1 MPHTLRPADDPRGRR
16 AKRAGQDGGRPG
28 ATGID
33 PGMKLSVDT
42 SPFHRLIGLE
52 LTRAGDGEVE
62 MRLPWREEFRRADD
76 SEWYHG
82 GVISAFIDIAG
93 DYAIAS
99 RLGRWVAT
107 IDLRVDYLRPALKGD
122 LIAVARAVKVG
133 RTVGVADIE
142 LRDAKGAT
150 VAIGRAAYSTSA

>member
-1 MPHTLRPADDPRGRR
+1 
-16 AKRAGQDGGRPG
+16 
-28 ATGID
+28 
-33 PGMKLSVDT
+33 MKLSVEH

-52 LTRAGDGEVE
+52 LSRAEDGEVE
-62 MRLPWREEFRRADD
+62 MRLPWREEFRRVDGSD
-76 SEWYHG
+76 WYHG
-82 GVISAFIDIAG
+82 GVISALVDIAG

-122 LIAVARAVKVG
+122 LAATARAVKVG

-142 LRDAKGAT
+142 LRDAKGAV
-150 VAIGRAAYSTSA
+150 VAIGRAAYATSA